1 MLHMLGR
8 SACQV
13 RMDGTGRV
21 LDEVKE
27 RHLENALPKVGSPA
41 MVLLGEHR
49 GETGTLLSRSSAR
62 QQASVQIDG
71 DLTIVNLSLDAVAEW
86 VTIPG

>member
-1 MLHMLGR
+1 MIMR
-8 SACQV
+8 
-13 RMDGTGRV
+13 
-21 LDEVKE
+21 
-27 RHLENALPKVGSPA
+27 
-41 MVLLGEHR
+41 HR

>member
-1 MLHMLGR
+1 MSRRYEGGDVYAKKGVVTHMLGR

-49 GETGTLLSRSSAR
+49 ELMKKPAEQR
-62 QQASVQIDG
+62 QVPEG
-71 DLTIVNLSLDAVAEW
+71 KVYW
-86 VTIPG
+86 V